1 MGRLYMRALVVIL
14 VATMGCGDDA
24 APTKQ
29 ASPMPKQPA
38 KVLARSAPV
47 DLSLG
52 AGYEMRRPI
61 RDGNLA
67 IVPIVQTAWHG
78 SQSYMTLATGITTHV
93 VTVREIGRG
102 SNMVVDHVRIKNKSP
117 LPLFVMTGEMII
129 DGLQDRVI
137 AEDRVIAPGGSV
149 RVEVRCVERGREL
162 GHMGFHTNATLA
174 ELSVRQAVIHQTQ
187 TEVWQTVDRINQKF
201 SLTPQSKTYR
211 EKAALQQNPDA
222 VARRDRLTTLLA
234 GLTDRNKLVGLA
246 EVIDGHVVSIERFA
260 TPELY
265 GAMESELLGS
275 YVSSV
280 DDKPHEGRTFL
291 PDDVRALAVKLGSRT
306 TAASF
311 TTVDKP

>member
-1 MGRLYMRALVVIL
+1 MRALVVIV

-24 APTKQ
+24 APTK
-29 ASPMPKQPA
+29 STPSSTPPA
-38 KVLARSAPV
+38 KTPQVAATSKPV

-52 AGYEMRRPI
+52 AGFEMRRPL

-67 IVPIVQTAWHG
+67 IVPIVATAWQG
-78 SQSYMTLATGITTHV
+78 SQPYLTLATGITTHV

-102 SNMVVDHVRIKNKSP
+102 SNMVVDHVRIRNKST

-137 AEDRVIAPGGSV
+137 AEDRVIAPGASV
-149 RVEVRCVERGREL
+149 RVEVRCVEQGREV
-162 GHMGFHTNATLA
+162 GHMSFHTNATLA

-187 TEVWQTVDRINQKF
+187 TEVWQLVDRINQQHD
-201 SLTPQSKTYR
+201 LTPTTKTYR
-211 EKAALQQNPDA
+211 DKAAMQQNPDV
-222 VARRDRLTTLLA
+222 VARRDRLAHQLA
-234 GLTDRNKLVGLA
+234 ALPDRDKLVGLA

-265 GAMESELLGS
+265 GALESELLGS

-291 PDDVRALAVKLGSRT
+291 PDDVRAFVAKPGSRT

-311 TTVDKP
+311 TAVDRP